1 MGVCKRCHDKIEWRK
16 NYRKYKPLSQP
27 SKCNLCQKKNVIAA
41 YHTICSGCAVS
52 KRTWDKMQ
60 ALKAEGRAA
69 KKDINNGTENNAPDA
84 RSKIEQPKG
93 AKVCSMCCK
102 EKALSD
108 ACGSLEMDQQI
119 EEAKLKMEEKLG
131 RPLKLRE
138 QKAIERKIERA
149 LEKEKQRAK
158 EERRRLRE
166 EGENKG
172 KETDIDDNKSNEDHN
187 DDEESN
193 VSNGGSNLKESHS
206 DDEGDEFLQKVG
218 GKILTGE
225 NYQKML
231 LQREKQVK
239 FDL

>member
-1 MGVCKRCHDKIEWRK
+1 
-16 NYRKYKPLSQP
+16 
-27 SKCNLCQKKNVIAA
+27 
-41 YHTICSGCAVS
+41 
-52 KRTWDKMQ
+52 
-60 ALKAEGRAA
+60 
-69 KKDINNGTENNAPDA
+69 
-84 RSKIEQPKG
+84 
-93 AKVCSMCCK
+93 
-102 EKALSD
+102 
-108 ACGSLEMDQQI
+108 MDQQI